1 MYSNRMEQTIVGGL
15 NKMSTKA
22 KVIQSSG
29 KRKTAIARAVLHYP
43 AKGLI
48 KINNVPLQIYEP
60 ELARQRIQEVIEII
74 NHPKMEKCDISIKV
88 KGGGRK
94 GQTEA
99 VRMAIAKAVN
109 QLIGTKTIER
119 TFREYD
125 SSLLSG
131 DSRRTEPKKFGGK
144 KARAR
149 RQKSFR

>member
-1 MYSNRMEQTIVGGL
+1 
-15 NKMSTKA
+15 MSTKT

-29 KRKTAIARAVLHYP
+29 KRKSAIARAVLHYP
-43 AKGLI
+43 AKGI
-48 KINNVPLQIYEP
+48 IRVNNVPLDLYLP
-60 ELARQRIQEVIEII
+60 EIEKFRIKEVLDII
-74 NHPKMEKCDISIKV
+74 NHPKAEKADINIKV
-88 KGGGRK
+88 EGGGKK

-99 VRMAIAKAVN
+99 VRMAIAKALYK
-109 QLIGTKTIER
+109 LIGTKTLER

-125 SSLLSG
+125 DSLLSG